1 LYFIYGGGGSYFNNN
16 VQEKLCELYPDFGL
30 TYEYAL
36 GERQPF
42 IDHDKEK
49 DKKISIPAGLRGDS
63 SLLPRLRVIPTKQRD
78 TPFMAYG
85 KLLHEALAYLDSTE
99 TPQDAVK
106 RAIKGK
112 PAYDEETVQQLCAD
126 IEAIRQ
132 HPQLVDWYNGKGSV
146 INEREMCS
154 TEGDIVRPDRVV
166 ELPEQI
172 VVIDYKTGVKS
183 DRHIQQV
190 DAYKHQL
197 RTLYNKQ
204 AKGYIVYTKP
214 LEIIE
219 V

>member
-1 LYFIYGGGGSYFNNN
+1 ML
-16 VQEKLCELYPDFGL
+16 
-30 TYEYAL
+30 
-36 GERQPF
+36 
-42 IDHDKEK
+42 
-49 DKKISIPAGLRGDS
+49 
-63 SLLPRLRVIPTKQRD
+63 
-78 TPFMAYG
+78 AYG

-112 PAYDEETVQQLCAD
+112 PAYDQETVQQLCAD

-146 INEREMCS
+146 INERELCS

-166 ELPEQI
+166 ELHEHI

-197 RTLYNKQ
+197 KTLYNKP
-204 AKGYIVYTKP
+204 AKGYIVYTRP